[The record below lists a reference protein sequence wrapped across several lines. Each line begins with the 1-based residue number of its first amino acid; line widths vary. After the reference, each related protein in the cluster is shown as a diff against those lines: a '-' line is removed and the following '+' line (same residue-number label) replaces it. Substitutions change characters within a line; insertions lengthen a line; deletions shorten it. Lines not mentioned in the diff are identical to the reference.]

1 MKQTEAYLRATVSP
15 SNASYKTVTWS
26 SSDNT
31 IASVTN
37 GVVYGKKPGNATIT
51 CTTTHGG
58 KTATCEVTVTDIER
72 LATGLEL
79 YKSAYWK
86 NGQSMVPYSSINEGD
101 TLTFMELGI
110 GYITINVLP
119 YSVTNGEINWKVSDP
134 SIVATELTE
143 HINFANSIRINPLYV
158 GTTKITI
165 STTDGTNISK
175 DVYVK
180 ITPDP
185 TIKVRGA
192 RCLQKEI
199 TLAVGETDTLEAN
212 VLPIDATNKHI
223 YWSSNNMF
231 SVSATSVDGTDGHR
245 ACIKAKQKGKHYVV
259 AKSDDGGYT
268 DTCVVIVIPERI
280 SVTGLTLNHASKTL
294 HKGETLQLTPV
305 FTPANPTNPNVYW
318 YMNNDSVVTLNN

>member
-1 MKQTEAYLRATVSP
+1 MEPIYKYSRRKFGQYYRSFIECNHINIMKQTEAYLRATVSP

-31 IASVTN
+31 IATVTN

-58 KTATCEVTVTDIER
+58 KTATCEVTVTEIER

-110 GYITINVLP
+110 GFITINVLP

-143 HINFANSIRINPLYV
+143 HINFQTLFVSILFMS
-158 GTTKITI
+158 GQ
-165 STTDGTNISK
+165 
-175 DVYVK
+175 
-180 ITPDP
+180 
-185 TIKVRGA
+185 
-192 RCLQKEI
+192 QK
-199 TLAVGETDTLEAN
+199 
-212 VLPIDATNKHI
+212 
-223 YWSSNNMF
+223 
-231 SVSATSVDGTDGHR
+231 
-245 ACIKAKQKGKHYVV
+245 
-259 AKSDDGGYT
+259 
-268 DTCVVIVIPERI
+268 
-280 SVTGLTLNHASKTL
+280 
-294 HKGETLQLTPV
+294 
-305 FTPANPTNPNVYW
+305 
-318 YMNNDSVVTLNN
+318 